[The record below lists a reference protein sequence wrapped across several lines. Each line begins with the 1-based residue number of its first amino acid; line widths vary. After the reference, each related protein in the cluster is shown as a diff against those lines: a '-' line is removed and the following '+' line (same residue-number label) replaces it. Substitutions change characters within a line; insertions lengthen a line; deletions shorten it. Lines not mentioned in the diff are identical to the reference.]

1 MSSQV
6 QILKYESLAS
16 TNSFAHQLVAEDR
29 PQDETVIWALEQS
42 SGRGQRNNAWVV
54 EPGKNLTFSIIIY
67 PSYLPINRQFALSEA
82 TALAITDV
90 LANLIPNK
98 NVAIKWPNDIYVGD
112 KKIGGLLLEHSIMGT
127 AIDYSIVGI
136 GININQV
143 NFPANLPN
151 PTSLAIETNAEYDLG
166 ELLEA
171 IIQAFYSQVERI
183 RDGRYSDTHNNFKQM
198 LYRNEGYHLFETERG
213 QFSAKIADVKQ
224 TGELVLELD
233 NGSQTAYAFKEVAYV
248 I

>member
-16 TNSFAHQLVAEDR
+16 TNSFAHQLVADDR

-82 TALAITDV
+82 SALAITDV
-90 LANLIPNK
+90 LSNLIPNGD
-98 NVAIKWPNDIYVGD
+98 VAIKWPNDIYIGN
-112 KKIGGLLLEHSIMGT
+112 KKIGGLLLEHSIMGSS
-127 AIDYSIVGI
+127 IDYSIVGI
-136 GININQV
+136 GINVNQV
-143 NFPANLPN
+143 DFPKNLPN
-151 PTSLAIETNAEYDLG
+151 PTSLAIETNAEYDLD
-166 ELLEA
+166 ELLET
-171 IIQAFYSQVERI
+171 IIHSFYNQVERI
-183 RDGRYSDTHNNFKQM
+183 KDGRYNETHADFKQK
-198 LYRNEGYHLFETERG
+198 LYRNEGCHLFETEKG

-224 TGELVLELD
+224 TGELVLELA
-233 NGSQTAYAFKEVAYV
+233 NGSQAAYAFKEVAYV